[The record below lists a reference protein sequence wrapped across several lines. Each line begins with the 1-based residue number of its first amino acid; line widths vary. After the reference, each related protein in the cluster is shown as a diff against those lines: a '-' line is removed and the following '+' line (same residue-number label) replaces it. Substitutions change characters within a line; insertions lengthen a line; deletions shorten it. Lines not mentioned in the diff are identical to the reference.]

1 MKPGRFY
8 TSLAIA
14 CIITVL
20 LLTLLTSLPDY
31 NKLLDFGLITTA
43 VFAFTCI
50 PIYYLFSKLA
60 VVPRKTIFV
69 SATIGNMFFRILLSS
84 IILILYY
91 ISFDPPEGHF
101 VVPFL
106 LVYVI
111 FTIFET
117 YILIKIADQK
127 PK

>member
-8 TSLAIA
+8 TSLAIT

-20 LLTLLTSLPDY
+20 SLTLLTSLPDY
-31 NKLLDFGLITTA
+31 NKLLDFGLITA
-43 VFAFTCI
+43 SVFAFTCI
-50 PIYYLFSKLA
+50 PVYYLFSKLA

-91 ISFDPPEGHF
+91 VSFNPSEGHF

-117 YILIKIADQK
+117 HILIKIADQK
-127 PK
+127 PN